1 MTVTFSDTRDQQWR
15 RTHSFSLRQGFGFFF
30 NYFEMNTN
38 KRLRQGSSSS
48 SMSDVTDSEPSL
60 KSVMEKLNCIQQSLD
75 SNFAEAMGEINNLRT
90 DVNAKLLILKNDTD
104 ELKTSLDAAWI
115 EIEALKQQDDQNKLQ
130 LQQLQED
137 NAHLEADLAAAKA
150 RAIKLENYTRREN
163 IRLLNVPENEEEN
176 CKEIVRE
183 VMDAVKMEGANKV
196 EFNAV
201 HRTGKQRNDGK
212 PRAIIARFVNR
223 EARNDFWNR
232 RKELANSPNHQNVV
246 LVPDYAYE
254 TAKEQKKLS
263 NALRNARKLNL
274 TPAYIKKGRLFV
286 QGNSYLADSFP
297 EFLREKAAVS
307 VDE

>member
-1 MTVTFSDTRDQQWR
+1 
-15 RTHSFSLRQGFGFFF
+15 
-30 NYFEMNTN
+30 MNTN

-196 EFNAV
+196 EFHAV

-274 TPAYIKKGRLFV
+274 TPAYIRKGRLFV
-286 QGNSYLADSFP
+286 QGNSYLADSIP

>member
-1 MTVTFSDTRDQQWR
+1 
-15 RTHSFSLRQGFGFFF
+15 
-30 NYFEMNTN
+30 MNTN

-196 EFNAV
+196 EFHAV

-263 NALRNARKLNL
+263 NALRNARKFNL

-286 QGNSYLADSFP
+286 QGNSYLADSIP

>member
-1 MTVTFSDTRDQQWR
+1 
-15 RTHSFSLRQGFGFFF
+15 
-30 NYFEMNTN
+30 MNTN
-38 KRLRQGSSSS
+38 KRLRQNSSSS

-75 SNFAEAMGEINNLRT
+75 SNFTEAMGEINNLRT

-115 EIEALKQQDDQNKLQ
+115 EIEALKQQEYQNKLQ

-183 VMDAVKMEGANKV
+183 VMDAVKMEGAKKV
-196 EFNAV
+196 EFHAV
-201 HRTGKQRNDGK
+201 HCTGKQRNDGK

-286 QGNSYLADSFP
+286 QGNSYLADSIP

>member
-1 MTVTFSDTRDQQWR
+1 
-15 RTHSFSLRQGFGFFF
+15 
-30 NYFEMNTN
+30 MNTN

-60 KSVMEKLNCIQQSLD
+60 KSVMEKLDYIQQSLD
-75 SNFAEAMGEINNLRT
+75 SNFAETMGEINNLRT

-163 IRLLNVPENEEEN
+163 IRPLNVPENEEEN

-196 EFNAV
+196 EFHAV

-274 TPAYIKKGRLFV
+274 TPAYIKKGPLFV
-286 QGNSYLADSFP
+286 QGNSYLADSIP

>member
-1 MTVTFSDTRDQQWR
+1 
-15 RTHSFSLRQGFGFFF
+15 
-30 NYFEMNTN
+30 MNTN

-60 KSVMEKLNCIQQSLD
+60 KSVMEKLDCIQQSLD

-196 EFNAV
+196 EFHAV

-286 QGNSYLADSFP
+286 QGNSYLADSIP

>member
-1 MTVTFSDTRDQQWR
+1 
-15 RTHSFSLRQGFGFFF
+15 
-30 NYFEMNTN
+30 MNTN

-48 SMSDVTDSEPSL
+48 SMLDVTDSEPSL
-60 KSVMEKLNCIQQSLD
+60 KSVMEKLDCIQQSLD

-183 VMDAVKMEGANKV
+183 VMAAVKMEGANKV
-196 EFNAV
+196 EFHAV
-201 HRTGKQRNDGK
+201 HRTGKRRNDGK

-232 RKELANSPNHQNVV
+232 RKELANSPNHRNVV

-263 NALRNARKLNL
+263 DALRNARKLNL

-286 QGNSYLADSFP
+286 QGNSYLADNIP
-297 EFLREKAAVS
+297 EFLRERAVVS
-307 VDE
+307 ADE

>member
-1 MTVTFSDTRDQQWR
+1 
-15 RTHSFSLRQGFGFFF
+15 
-30 NYFEMNTN
+30 MNTN

-60 KSVMEKLNCIQQSLD
+60 KSVMENLEKSVMEKLDCIRQSLD

-196 EFNAV
+196 EFHAV

-286 QGNSYLADSFP
+286 QGNSYLADSIP

>member
-1 MTVTFSDTRDQQWR
+1 
-15 RTHSFSLRQGFGFFF
+15 
-30 NYFEMNTN
+30 
-38 KRLRQGSSSS
+38 
-48 SMSDVTDSEPSL
+48 MSDVTDSEPSL

-196 EFNAV
+196 EFHAV

-286 QGNSYLADSFP
+286 QGNSYLADSIP

>member
-1 MTVTFSDTRDQQWR
+1 
-15 RTHSFSLRQGFGFFF
+15 
-30 NYFEMNTN
+30 MNTN

-196 EFNAV
+196 EFHAV

-286 QGNSYLADSFP
+286 QGNSYLADSIP

>member
-1 MTVTFSDTRDQQWR
+1 
-15 RTHSFSLRQGFGFFF
+15 
-30 NYFEMNTN
+30 
-38 KRLRQGSSSS
+38 
-48 SMSDVTDSEPSL
+48 
-60 KSVMEKLNCIQQSLD
+60 MEKLDCIQQSLD
-75 SNFAEAMGEINNLRT
+75 SNFAEAMGEINNLCT

-104 ELKTSLDAAWI
+104 ELKTSLDAAWM

-176 CKEIVRE
+176 CKEIVHE

-196 EFNAV
+196 EFHAV

-223 EARNDFWNR
+223 EARDDFWNR

-254 TAKEQKKLS
+254 TTKEQKKLS
-263 NALRNARKLNL
+263 NALRNARKLDL

-286 QGNSYLADSFP
+286 KGNSYLADSIP

>member
-1 MTVTFSDTRDQQWR
+1 
-15 RTHSFSLRQGFGFFF
+15 
-30 NYFEMNTN
+30 MNTN

-60 KSVMEKLNCIQQSLD
+60 KSVMENLEKSVMEKLDCIQQSLD

-104 ELKTSLDAAWI
+104 ELKTSLYAAWI

-196 EFNAV
+196 EFHAV

-232 RKELANSPNHQNVV
+232 RKELANCPNHQNVV

-274 TPAYIKKGRLFV
+274 TPARRDGCLFRETHIWRTVFRSFCGRRRLF
-286 QGNSYLADSFP
+286 QWTSN
-297 EFLREKAAVS
+297 
-307 VDE
+307 

>member
-1 MTVTFSDTRDQQWR
+1 
-15 RTHSFSLRQGFGFFF
+15 
-30 NYFEMNTN
+30 MNTN

-137 NAHLEADLAAAKA
+137 NVHLEADLAAAKA

-196 EFNAV
+196 EFHAV

-254 TAKEQKKLS
+254 TPKEQKKLS

-286 QGNSYLADSFP
+286 QGNSYLADSIP

>member
-1 MTVTFSDTRDQQWR
+1 
-15 RTHSFSLRQGFGFFF
+15 
-30 NYFEMNTN
+30 MNTN

-196 EFNAV
+196 EFHAV

-274 TPAYIKKGRLFV
+274 TPAYIKTGRLFV
-286 QGNSYLADSFP
+286 QGNSYLADSIP

>member
-1 MTVTFSDTRDQQWR
+1 
-15 RTHSFSLRQGFGFFF
+15 
-30 NYFEMNTN
+30 MNTN
-38 KRLRQGSSSS
+38 KRLRQDSSSS

-196 EFNAV
+196 EFHAV

-212 PRAIIARFVNR
+212 SRAIIARFVNR
-223 EARNDFWNR
+223 EARNVFWNR

-286 QGNSYLADSFP
+286 QGNSYLADSIP